1 MWTRYCVLFVFFFG
15 ISAAAQELNANV
27 TVNSER
33 IQQTNKQVFTTLQNS
48 IRDFLNNTKFTNINA
63 RRNEQINCSVLL
75 VVEEYDPNSNTMKG
89 VFQVQ
94 SSRPIYNSGY
104 SSPVFAF
111 RDNHVSFNYIEFEA
125 LTYSEN
131 NISSNLVALLS
142 FYAHVMIGFDADT
155 FSKNGGTDSYQKASL
170 VVSMMQGSG
179 SADQGWIMGEPN
191 NRYALS
197 NDLLSGVYD
206 TFRQALYDYH
216 INGIDWMADDPEK
229 AKQGVANAI
238 FALENLH
245 RTRSN
250 AFLTR
255 LFFDAKSDEVVQIFS
270 AGPRYDNTKLIE
282 SLTRISPLNGSKWN
296 RM

>member
-1 MWTRYCVLFVFFFG
+1 MWNKYYALFVFFFG
-15 ISAAAQELNANV
+15 ISAVAQELNATV
-27 TVNSER
+27 SVNSEQ

-48 IRDFLNNTKFTNINA
+48 IKDFLNNTKFTNINV

-75 VVEEYDPNSNTMKG
+75 VVEEYDPNTNSLKG

-94 SSRPIYNSGY
+94 SSRPTYNSAY

-111 RDNHVSFNYIEFEA
+111 RDNNVNFNYIEFEA

-142 FYAHVMIGFDADT
+142 FYAHMMIGFDADT
-155 FSKNGGTDSYQKASL
+155 FTKNGGTDSYQKASL
-170 VVSMMQGSG
+170 VVSMMQGTG
-179 SADQGWIMGEPN
+179 TADKGWTMGETN

-197 NDLLSGVYD
+197 NDLLSGAYD
-206 TFRQALYDYH
+206 SFRQALYDYH
-216 INGIDWMADDPEK
+216 INGIDWMVDDPEK
-229 AKQGVANAI
+229 AKQGIADAI
-238 FALENLH
+238 FTLESLN

-255 LFFDAKSDEVVQIFS
+255 LFFDAKSDEVVQVFS

>member
-1 MWTRYCVLFVFFFG
+1 MLNKFVLFFVCFIG
-15 ISAAAQELNANV
+15 ISSVAQELNANV
-27 TVNSER
+27 VVNSDH
-33 IQQTNKQVFTTLQNS
+33 IQQSNKQVFTTLQNS

-142 FYAHVMIGFDADT
+142 FYAHVMIGFED
-155 FSKNGGTDSYQKASL
+155 
-170 VVSMMQGSG
+170 
-179 SADQGWIMGEPN
+179 
-191 NRYALS
+191 R
-197 NDLLSGVYD
+197 
-206 TFRQALYDYH
+206 
-216 INGIDWMADDPEK
+216 
-229 AKQGVANAI
+229 
-238 FALENLH
+238 
-245 RTRSN
+245 
-250 AFLTR
+250 
-255 LFFDAKSDEVVQIFS
+255 KSV
-270 AGPRYDNTKLIE
+270 
-282 SLTRISPLNGSKWN
+282 
-296 RM
+296 